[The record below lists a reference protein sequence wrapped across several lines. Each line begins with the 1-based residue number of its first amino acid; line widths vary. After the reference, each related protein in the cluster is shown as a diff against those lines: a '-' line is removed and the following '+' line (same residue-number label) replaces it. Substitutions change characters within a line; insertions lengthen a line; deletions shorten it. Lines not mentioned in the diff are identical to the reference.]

1 MFPHGYR
8 EAPARPNV
16 ACGKTPL
23 QTKPSHS
30 KGSEFRLCRKIAQSE
45 AKTQIWTGLCC
56 VSLLDL
62 LSQNTRN
69 SPDSQNSQGI
79 QDHTGPHRTTRN
91 HPEPPGTTRRP
102 ESKSLPPS
110 SREGGTRLRGV
121 VRPGGCLWSRQRPQ
135 GATSRGL
142 QRCLVPPGW
151 SALLATPQ
159 NPTQRPMELCT
170 TPGVRVNPCN
180 FGSPN

>member
-69 SPDSQNSQGI
+69 SRDSQNSQNSQG
-79 QDHTGPHRTTRN
+79 QPGPPRTTRN
-91 HPEPPGTTRRP
+91 DPKARKQILAPLFTGRGDPLAGGRQTRWMPVVASAASGSHLQGPPAVLRSSGMVSTSHNPSKPHTEANGALHHSRG
-102 ESKSLPPS
+102 SGKSLQFW
-110 SREGGTRLRGV
+110 V
-121 VRPGGCLWSRQRPQ
+121 
-135 GATSRGL
+135 A
-142 QRCLVPPGW
+142 
-151 SALLATPQ
+151 
-159 NPTQRPMELCT
+159 
-170 TPGVRVNPCN
+170 
-180 FGSPN
+180 

>member
-45 AKTQIWTGLCC
+45 AKTQIWTGLGC

-69 SPDSQNSQGI
+69 SRDSQNSQGI
-79 QDHTGPHRTTRN
+79 QDNPGPPRTTRN
-91 HPEPPGTTRRP
+91 DPKARKQILTP
-102 ESKSLPPS
+102 L
-110 SREGGTRLRGV
+110 REGGGPLAGGRQTRWMPV
-121 VRPGGCLWSRQRPQ
+121 VAPAASGSHPQ
-135 GATSRGL
+135 GPPAVLRPSGMVGTSRSPSKPHTGPNGALHHSRGSGKSL
-142 QRCLVPPGW
+142 QFWV
-151 SALLATPQ
+151 A
-159 NPTQRPMELCT
+159 
-170 TPGVRVNPCN
+170 
-180 FGSPN
+180 